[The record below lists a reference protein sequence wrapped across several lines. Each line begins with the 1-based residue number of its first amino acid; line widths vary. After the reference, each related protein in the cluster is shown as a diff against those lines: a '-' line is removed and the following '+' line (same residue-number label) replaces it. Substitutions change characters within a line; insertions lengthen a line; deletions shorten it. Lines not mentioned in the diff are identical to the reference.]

1 MAFERKGLKTLV
13 EGSPKILSYITDDT
27 ATKVS
32 KRYYFQDIRHNLAV
46 GDWIF
51 ATTGTGGV
59 ILHVDEI
66 EPLELGSPR

>member
-13 EGSPKILSYITDDT
+13 EGSPRILSYITDDT
-27 ATKVS
+27 ATTVS
-32 KRYYFQDIRHNLAV
+32 KRYYFQDIRDNLAF

-51 ATTGTGGV
+51 VTTSTGGV

-66 EPLELGSPR
+66 DPLELGSPR